1 MTYAPNT
8 DADRAAMLRAVG
20 VESIDDLFVDIPAE
34 HRDPVLDLPPA
45 LPETDAIRHLQALGG
60 RNATSNDLPSFL
72 GAGFYR
78 HFVPALVDQQ
88 LLRSEWYTAYTPYQP
103 EMAQGTLQAMYEFQ
117 SLVCDL
123 TGMEVSNASLYDGA
137 SALAEAV
144 LLCRGLTRRPRVV
157 IADTVHPAYR
167 EVAATY
173 TSALDVDLRVVP
185 AARRD
190 ATRVRP
196 DVQPIVEAIDD
207 QTSCVVIQRPDF
219 LGMVVDS
226 DPVVEAARQH
236 GARVVVVVGDPVS
249 LGLLMSPG
257 DLGADIVVGELRSL
271 AGPPAYGGPG
281 AGMFAVKNQLIR
293 RVPGR
298 IAGRTLDLDGKSGF
312 VLTLQTRE
320 QHIRRERATSNITTN
335 QALVTLGATLTLSA
349 LGRQGLREIAEQSL
363 TAAHRTAQALGDAGA
378 VIATDAPY
386 FNEFAVHAPEGAAV
400 RLDRLRSEG
409 NVLAGVDLGC
419 LSPDFDD
426 LILVAATELTTASNV
441 KALAAAWARTR

>member
-8 DADRAAMLRAVG
+8 DADRAAMLRTIG
-20 VESIDDLFVDIPAE
+20 VESIDGLFVDIPAE
-34 HRDPVLDLPPA
+34 HRDPELGLPPA
-45 LPETDAIRHLQALGG
+45 LPETDVIRHLAELGA
-60 RNATSNDLPSFL
+60 RNATSSDLPSFL

-123 TGMEVSNASLYDGA
+123 TGMDVSNASLYDGA

-157 IADTVHPAYR
+157 VADTVHPTYR

-173 TSALDVDLRVVP
+173 TSALDVELQVVP
-185 AARRD
+185 AA
-190 ATRVRP
+190 TREGISVRP
-196 DVQPIVEAIDD
+196 DVQSLVEAIDD
-207 QTSCVVIQRPDF
+207 QTSCVVIQRPDV
-219 LGMVVDS
+219 LGMVVDA
-226 DPVVEAARQH
+226 DPVVKAAREH

-249 LGLLMSPG
+249 LGLLVPPG

-281 AGMFAVKNQLIR
+281 AGMFAVRSQLIR

-298 IAGRTLDLDGKSGF
+298 IAGRTVDLDGKDAF

-335 QALVTLGATLTLSA
+335 QALVILGATISLSA
-349 LGRQGLREIAEQSL
+349 LGRRGLREIAEQSV
-363 TAAHRTAQALGDAGA
+363 TAAHHAAEALASAGA
-378 VIATDAPY
+378 VVATDAPY
-386 FNEFAVHAPEGAAV
+386 FNEFAVHAPEGAAA

-419 LSPDFDD
+419 VSSRFDD
-426 LILVAATELTTASNV
+426 LILVAATELTTASDV
-441 KALAAAWARTR
+441 EALAAAWARTR

>member
-1 MTYAPNT
+1 MSYAPNT

-20 VESIDDLFVDIPAE
+20 VESLDDLFVDIPTR
-34 HRDPVLDLPPA
+34 HRDPDLDLPPA
-45 LPETDAIRHLQALGG
+45 LPETDVIRHLGELGA
-60 RNATSNDLPSFL
+60 RNATSSDLPSFL

-167 EVAATY
+167 DVAATY
-173 TSALDVDLRVVP
+173 VSALDVDLHVVS
-185 AARRD
+185 AARRN
-190 ATRVRP
+190 ATSVRP
-196 DVQPIVEAIDD
+196 DLQPLVNAIDD

-219 LGMVVDS
+219 LGMVIDP
-226 DPVVEAARQH
+226 DPVIQAAREH

-249 LGLLMSPG
+249 LGLLVPPG

-281 AGMFAVKNQLIR
+281 AGMFAVRSQLIR

-298 IAGRTLDLDGKSGF
+298 IAGRTTDLDGKNAF

-335 QALVTLGATLTLSA
+335 QALVTLGATISLCA
-349 LGRQGLREIAEQSL
+349 LGRRGLREIAEQSL
-363 TAAHRTAQALGDAGA
+363 TAAHRAAEALVGAGA

-386 FNEFAVHAPEGAAV
+386 VNEFAVHAPGGAAA
-400 RLDRLRSEG
+400 RLERLRKEG
-409 NVLAGVDLGC
+409 NVLAGIDLGC
-419 LSPDFDD
+419 VSPAFDD
-426 LILVAATELTTASNV
+426 LILVAATELTTADDV
-441 KALAAAWARTR
+441 EALASAWARTQ

>member
-1 MTYAPNT
+1 MSYAPNT
-8 DADRAAMLRAVG
+8 DADRAAMLRTVG
-20 VESIDDLFVDIPAE
+20 VESIDDLFVDIPVQ

-45 LPETDAIRHLQALGG
+45 LPEIDVIRHLGQLGAL
-60 RNATSNDLPSFL
+60 NATSDDLPSFL

-123 TGMEVSNASLYDGA
+123 TGMDVSNASLYDGA
-137 SALAEAV
+137 SALAEAI

-157 IADTVHPAYR
+157 IAETVHPAYR
-167 EVAATY
+167 DVAATY
-173 TSALDVDLRVVP
+173 TSALDVDLQVVP
-185 AARRD
+185 ATSRD
-190 ATRVRP
+190 GTSVRP
-196 DVQPIVEAIDD
+196 DNEPLVEAIDD
-207 QTSCVVIQRPDF
+207 RTSCVVIQRPDF
-219 LGMVVDS
+219 LGMVVDA
-226 DPVVEAARQH
+226 DPIVQAARRH

-249 LGLLMSPG
+249 LGLLVPPG

-281 AGMFAVKNQLIR
+281 AGMFAVRSQLIR

-298 IAGRTLDLDGKSGF
+298 IAGRTVDLEGKDAF

-335 QALVTLGATLTLSA
+335 QALVILGATISLSA
-349 LGRQGLREIAEQSL
+349 LGRRGLREIAEQSL
-363 TAAHRTAQALGDAGA
+363 TAAHQAAEALASAGA
-378 VIATDAPY
+378 VVATDAPY
-386 FNEFAVHAPEGAAV
+386 FNEFAVHAPEGAAA

-409 NVLAGVDLGC
+409 SVLAGVDLGC
-419 LSPDFDD
+419 VSSRFDD
-426 LILVAATELTTASNV
+426 LILVAATELTTASDV
-441 KALAAAWARTR
+441 EALAAAWARTR